1 MQNFIIIN
9 RFFLVYI
16 IWRVRIYSIV
26 GTRIGINR
34 AEVSVSFTVRKLVSI
49 LSLLE
54 LVKICKKIYWL
65 KIVRTIYL

>member
-34 AEVSVSFTVRKLVSI
+34 AEVFVSFTVRKLVSI

-54 LVKICKKIYWL
+54 LVKICRKIY
-65 KIVRTIYL
+65 